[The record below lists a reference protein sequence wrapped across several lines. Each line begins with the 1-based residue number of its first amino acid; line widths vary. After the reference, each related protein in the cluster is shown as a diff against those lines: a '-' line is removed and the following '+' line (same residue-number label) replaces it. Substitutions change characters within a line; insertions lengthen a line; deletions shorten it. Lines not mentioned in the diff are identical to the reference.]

1 VLDLNRMARISA
13 EIADKRGQGT
23 DELGALK
30 HCAGEVVEAM
40 EAFSDIPHKFDDK
53 RFKGELADII
63 MCVFTVC
70 GANGY
75 DVEQMLT
82 DCLSKNLKRVNEL
95 EGIDG

>member
-1 VLDLNRMARISA
+1 MLDLNWMARISA

-23 DELGALK
+23 DEFCALK

-40 EAFSDIPHKFDDK
+40 EAFSDIIYKLDNK

-63 MCVFTVC
+63 MCVLSVC
-70 GANGY
+70 GASGF

-95 EGIDG
+95 EG